1 MTNKEEKDEKN
12 KFDEHPVG
20 DNWLIGNIQ
29 EEYTYEE
36 YEVLTKVGN
45 RTYLI
50 LVIYDV
56 VDNKKRYRIAKTM
69 KGYGEWVQRSAFECH
84 LTLRQYERMIS
95 DIIPY
100 FDFEQDLLRIYKLT
114 GQAEVKVYG
123 KIEMTENEDLIII

>member
-1 MTNKEEKDEKN
+1 MKKDNEIDNLEE
-12 KFDEHPVG
+12 FPVG
-20 DNWLIGNIQ
+20 NNWLIGNPND
-29 EEYTYEE
+29 YTYDEF
-36 YEVLTKVGN
+36 EVLSKVGN

-69 KGYGEWVQRSAFECH
+69 KGYGEWVQRSAFECY
-84 LTLRQYERMIS
+84 LTLRQYEKMIQELT
-95 DIIPY
+95 PY